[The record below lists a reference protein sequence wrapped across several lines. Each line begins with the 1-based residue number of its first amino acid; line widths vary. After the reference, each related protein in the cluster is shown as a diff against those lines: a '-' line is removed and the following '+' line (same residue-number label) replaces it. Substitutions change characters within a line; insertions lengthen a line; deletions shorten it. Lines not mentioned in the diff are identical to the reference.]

1 MYVFMEQF
9 YKAYVNAQG
18 GSTML
23 KPLLKPSSNPLKPR
37 LLRFCLYALTLSLT
51 LSAAAQTGGNDHDH
65 TAMSGGQEE
74 HETHDHDAHDHNDD
88 MTGGVGEEGATQML
102 NTVAVGNYLMSID
115 PLVTPESVTLGL
127 TLDTGVE
134 DAPVVASGFDL
145 SATDPQGETQ
155 ALSATVVNDTLA
167 TVTLPNF
174 APGVWRIEGTL
185 SGQAVSFPL
194 ALYQQTTPEGTDF
207 YLALAPAPS
216 LSTRGLTEVYAYAFE
231 DGEFVHGAY
240 TLQYAMSGMTHSTDD
255 AVVDL
260 EHTHFDNSLNE
271 AGIEGSANHAPL
283 SFAMAGAWS
292 VDVAVTHEGDIRQAT
307 FDVTVS
313 DE

>member
-1 MYVFMEQF
+1 MML
-9 YKAYVNAQG
+9 NLP
-18 GSTML
+18 L
-23 KPLLKPSSNPLKPR
+23 KPLQSQLLKS
-37 LLRFCLYALTLSLT
+37 CLYALTLSLA
-51 LSAAAQTGGNDHDH
+51 LSAAAQTGGSDHM
-65 TAMSGGQEE
+65 TMTGGVTGGQEE
-74 HETHDHDAHDHNDD
+74 HETHDHDAHD
-88 MTGGVGEEGATQML
+88 MTGGAENATDML
-102 NTVAVGNYLMSID
+102 NTVAVGDYLMSID
-115 PLVTPESVTLGL
+115 PLVTPEGVTLGL

-134 DAPVVASGFDL
+134 DAPVAASGFDL

-155 ALSATVVNDTLA
+155 TLSATVVNDTLA
-167 TVTLPNF
+167 TVTLPTF
-174 APGVWRIEGTL
+174 APGVWRVEGTL

-194 ALYQQTTPEGTDF
+194 ALYRQTTPEGTDF

-260 EHTHFDNSLNE
+260 EHTHFENSLEE

-283 SFAMAGAWS
+283 SFAMAGTWS
-292 VDVAVTHEGDIRQAT
+292 VDVAVTHEGDTRQAT

-313 DE
+313 DQ

>member
-1 MYVFMEQF
+1 
-9 YKAYVNAQG
+9 
-18 GSTML
+18 ML
-23 KPLLKPSSNPLKPR
+23 KLLLHPLNPR
-37 LLRFCLYALTLSLT
+37 LLKSCLYALTLSLT
-51 LSAAAQTGGNDHDH
+51 LSAAAQTGGSDHDH
-65 TAMSGGQEE
+65 TTMTGGQEE
-74 HETHDHDAHDHNDD
+74 HETHDHDAHDHDDHD
-88 MTGGVGEEGATQML
+88 MTGGAGEEGATQML

-115 PLVTPESVTLGL
+115 PLVTPEGVTLGL

-134 DAPVVASGFDL
+134 DAPVAASGFDL

-174 APGVWRIEGTL
+174 APGVWRVEGTL

-260 EHTHFDNSLNE
+260 EHAHFDNSLKE

-292 VDVAVTHEGDIRQAT
+292 VDVAVTHEGDTHQAT

-313 DE
+313 DQ